1 MHKITLWLPLVLMVF
16 IGACS
21 DSDVFTNTDD
31 TVTTNTAPDDATIEL
46 QGPDDYDLSLYFFH
60 ANTKSVGG
68 EIAFTENYY
77 DKSTGNELIHSRAT
91 RHLNTGTNIESIR
104 SDNVVFLQYS
114 ITVNSI
120 KEIGVSYPGAR
131 SARRYVALGEKYLDA
146 INEELG
152 RRDTCTLQNQLDDFD
167 LGSATESAMVA
178 TGVYDDV
185 LHVFCNR
192 VLDVDDGATR
202 TNYSWN
208 AYYAKDVGLI
218 FADGNWI
225 ILDADNNWFDVGN
238 AYLIP
243 EY

>member
-1 MHKITLWLPLVLMVF
+1 MRNITLYLPLLLLVL
-16 IGACS
+16 ISACS
-21 DSDVFTNTDD
+21 DSDVFTNPDD
-31 TVTTNTAPDDATIEL
+31 TVTTNTAADNTTTDVP
-46 QGPDDYDLSLYFFH
+46 GPDDYDLSQYFFH
-60 ANTKSVGG
+60 ANTRAVGG

-77 DKSTGNELIHSRAT
+77 EKTTGNELAYNRAI

-104 SDNVVFLQYS
+104 SDNVVFIQYT

-120 KEIGVSYPGAR
+120 KEIGVSYIGAR
-131 SARRYVALGEKYLDA
+131 SARRYVEVGDKYLDA
-146 INEELG
+146 INEDLG
-152 RRDTCTLQNQLDDFD
+152 RRDTCTLQNHVDEFD
-167 LGSATESAMVA
+167 LGNATESATIA
-178 TGVYDDV
+178 SGVYEDV

-192 VLDVDDGATR
+192 VLDLEDGDTR

-225 ILDADNNWFDVGN
+225 ILDADNNWFDIGDT
-238 AYLIP
+238 YLIP